1 MVFEEVLIASD
12 HAGFD
17 LKQVIKD
24 FLKEKNIKVEDLGT
38 YTKESCDYPVYARK
52 LCKELLKREK
62 EGKKVCGILLCG
74 TGIGMSIQANR
85 FKGIRATLC
94 STEYTAK
101 MSRRHNNANVLCLG
115 GRVLG
120 PELAKAIV
128 KDFLNEEFEGG
139 RHQRRV
145 EYFDKDL
152 DI

>member
-1 MVFEEVLIASD
+1 MVFEEVLLASD

-24 FLKEKNIKVEDLGT
+24 FLREKNIKFTDLGT
-38 YTKESCDYPVYARK
+38 YTKEPCDYPIYAQK

-62 EGKKVCGILLCG
+62 EGKKVCGILICG

-128 KDFLNEEFEGG
+128 ENFLNEDFEGD
-139 RHQRRV
+139 RHARRIS
-145 EYFDKDL
+145 YFDMDQL
-152 DI
+152 